1 MNPINRAQSNGVRAA
16 LAALLAV
23 SLAPA
28 ALAVDVEG
36 ELAFADRISLSTPVA
51 GVVANLPVR
60 AGERVD
66 KGALLLA
73 LDRTPFDQRHRMA
86 AAQIEA
92 LKLAADEAAL
102 DAERVQALYDRTV
115 GSDSER
121 ALAIIERERA
131 AGERD
136 RARAQA
142 ALRAWQRDQ
151 SRLEAPFD
159 ARVLAVNTAVGEV
172 VSPRLSPPTLV
183 EIARA
188 DQFLAVAPVT
198 ADQLGALALGDQIE
212 VTRAGESRSGTVDAI
227 RAETGAEGQL
237 HYRVAVRLDRGDL
250 DWRAGQSVTLDL
262 PGD

>member
-1 MNPINRAQSNGVRAA
+1 MSAFNSGQSKGVCAV

-23 SLAPA
+23 GLSPA
-28 ALAVDVEG
+28 ALAVEVEG
-36 ELAFADRISLSTPVA
+36 ELAFADRVALSTPVA
-51 GVVANLPVR
+51 GVVVELPVR

-66 KGALLLA
+66 EGALLLA
-73 LDRTPFDQRHRMA
+73 LDRTPFEQRHRMA
-86 AAQIEA
+86 AAEIEA
-92 LKLAADEAAL
+92 LALAADEAAL

-136 RARAQA
+136 RARAEA
-142 ALRAWQRDQ
+142 RLRAWQRDQ
-151 SRLEAPFD
+151 SRLTAPFA

-172 VSPRLSPPTLV
+172 VSPRLTPPTLV

-188 DQFLAVAPVT
+188 DQLLATAPVS
-198 ADQLGALALGDQIE
+198 ADQLGELALGDEIE
-212 VTRAGESRSGTVDAI
+212 VARAGGSRVGKVDAI
-227 RAETGAEGQL
+227 RAETGGDGELG
-237 HYRVAVRLDRGDL
+237 YRVAVRFERGDIG
-250 DWRAGQSVTLDL
+250 WRAGQSVTLDL

>member
-1 MNPINRAQSNGVRAA
+1 MNPFNPGQNSGVRSV

-23 SLAPA
+23 GLSPA
-28 ALAVDVEG
+28 ALAVEVEG
-36 ELAFADRISLSTPVA
+36 KLAFADRVSLSTPVS
-51 GVVANLPVR
+51 GVVAELPVH

-73 LDRTPFDQRHRMA
+73 LDRTPFEQRHRMA
-86 AAQIEA
+86 AAEIEA
-92 LKLAADEAAL
+92 LALAADEAAL

-136 RARAQA
+136 RARAEA

-151 SRLEAPFD
+151 SRLAAPFD

-172 VSPRLSPPTLV
+172 VSPRLTPPTLV

-188 DQFLAVAPVT
+188 DQLLATVSVS
-198 ADQLGALALGDQIE
+198 ADQVGELALGDEIE
-212 VTRAGESRSGTVDAI
+212 VTRGGESRTGRVEAI
-227 RAETGAEGQL
+227 RAATDSAGELGYVL
-237 HYRVAVRLDRGDL
+237 AVRLERGDL

>member
-1 MNPINRAQSNGVRAA
+1 MKVFNTGQDGVRRT
-16 LAALLAV
+16 LAFLLLLGTSPAG
-23 SLAPA
+23 LAGE
-28 ALAVDVEG
+28 VEG
-36 ELAFADRISLSTPVA
+36 ELTFADRVSLSTPVS
-51 GVVANLPVR
+51 GVVAELPVR
-60 AGERVD
+60 AGERVEP
-66 KGALLLA
+66 GALLLA
-73 LDRTPFDQRHRMA
+73 LDPTPFDQRHRMA
-86 AAQIEA
+86 VAEIKA
-92 LKLAADEAAL
+92 LALVADEAAL

-151 SRLEAPFD
+151 SQLESPFA

-172 VSPRLSPPTLV
+172 VSPQLTPPTLI
-183 EIARA
+183 EIARS
-188 DQFLAVAPVT
+188 DQLIAVAPLT
-198 ADQLGALALGDQIE
+198 ADQLGVIALGDEIE
-212 VTRAGESRSGTVDAI
+212 VRRGGESRTGKVDAI
-227 RAETGAEGQL
+227 RAETEAGGETR
-237 HYRVAVRLDRGDL
+237 YRVEVRIERGEL